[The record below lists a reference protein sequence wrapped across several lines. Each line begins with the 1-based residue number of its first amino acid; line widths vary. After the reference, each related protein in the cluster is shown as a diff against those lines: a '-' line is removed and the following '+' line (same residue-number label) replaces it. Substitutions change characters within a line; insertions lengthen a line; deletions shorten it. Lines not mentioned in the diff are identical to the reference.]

1 MITVKLLNKI
11 DNGYSRQ
18 AKELR
23 NDCSLVDPLSAS
35 SEGRGR
41 GMR

>member
-1 MITVKLLNKI
+1 MDTLE
-11 DNGYSRQ
+11 SRQ